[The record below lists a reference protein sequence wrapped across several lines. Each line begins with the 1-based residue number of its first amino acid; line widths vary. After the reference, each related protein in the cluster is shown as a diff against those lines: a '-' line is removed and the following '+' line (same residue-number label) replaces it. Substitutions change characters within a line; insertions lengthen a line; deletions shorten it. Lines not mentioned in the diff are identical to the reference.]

1 MIAVNGIIDDAEF
14 CPSPNF
20 DERPDNTNVDLLVI
34 HAISLPAGN
43 YDTQLIKDLFLNKL
57 EPGKDESLR
66 SIQDLKVSSHFLVTR
81 QGNLIQFVPIHKR
94 AWHAGIS
101 NYSGREDCND
111 FSIGIELEGCDEE
124 EFEPEQYQSLSRLI
138 HFLSHDL
145 KISKKNIVGHADIAP
160 GRKTDPGP
168 YFDWDLLKSML

>member
-1 MIAVNGIIDDAEF
+1 MKAIDGIIDGAEF

-20 DERPDNTNVDLLVI
+20 DERPENSNVDLLVI

-43 YDTQLIKDLFLNKL
+43 YNTQLIKDLFLNKL
-57 EPGKDESLR
+57 EPGKDDFLR
-66 SIQDLKVSSHFLVTR
+66 SIQGLKVSSHFLVTR
-81 QGNLIQFVPIHKR
+81 LGNLIQFVPIHKR